1 MSHVL
6 SDTPQPNTSV
16 SPPGC
21 AGVISKIKTSQL
33 SCRHSSYT
41 KPPCSSPLHLHKRQL
56 HSSNCSNKKHDGHV
70 NTCIFLTS
78 QLIYH
83 DILLDLTSNTTYSE
97 FDLFIWPCHH
107 HHLLS
112 PNSSVQFICSV
123 MSDSLWPCGLQH
135 TRLPCPSPTPEAC
148 LHKLMSIESVMLSNH
163 LILCCPLLIG
173 LKCCLP
179 LNGSLWK
186 WKCELL
192 SCVQLCDTMDCSPPG
207 SSVDGI
213 SQVRILEWVAI
224 SSRGSSQSRDRAC
237 ISCLAG
243 GFFTTESLG
252 KPLVRI

>member
-1 MSHVL
+1 MRRKEQEGLEGRQEELGKVKTHKGVVL

-97 FDLFIWPCHH
+97 FDLFI
-107 HHLLS
+107 
-112 PNSSVQFICSV
+112 
-123 MSDSLWPCGLQH
+123 
-135 TRLPCPSPTPEAC
+135 
-148 LHKLMSIESVMLSNH
+148 
-163 LILCCPLLIG
+163 
-173 LKCCLP
+173 
-179 LNGSLWK
+179 
-186 WKCELL
+186 
-192 SCVQLCDTMDCSPPG
+192 
-207 SSVDGI
+207 
-213 SQVRILEWVAI
+213 
-224 SSRGSSQSRDRAC
+224 
-237 ISCLAG
+237 
-243 GFFTTESLG
+243 
-252 KPLVRI
+252 